1 MDLGLLGIS
10 YDYMYAELEEERNA
24 AAIATN

>member
-1 MDLGLLGIS
+1 
-10 YDYMYAELEEERNA
+10 MYAELEEERNV